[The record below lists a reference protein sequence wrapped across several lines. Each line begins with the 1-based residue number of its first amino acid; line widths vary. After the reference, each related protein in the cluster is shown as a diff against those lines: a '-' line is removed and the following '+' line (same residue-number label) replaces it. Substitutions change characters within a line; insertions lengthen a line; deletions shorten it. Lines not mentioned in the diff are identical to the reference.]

1 MKKLLIAA
9 AVSTLSITAAQ
20 AAPTLYGKLNVTL
33 DQVDNS
39 DFAGNDVTALNSNGW
54 KIRDSL
60 MTGDG
65 LKFILI
71 FDFIV
76 FI

>member
-1 MKKLLIAA
+1 MPLNLCFGEISMKKLLIAA

-39 DFAGNDVTALNSNGW
+39 DFAGNDVTALNSNASRIGV
-54 KIRDSL
+54 KGEEKLTD
-60 MTGDG
+60 
-65 LKFILI
+65 
-71 FDFIV
+71 
-76 FI
+76 